1 MTTSSPP
8 QPPVKHLI
16 VDSSPLLTSP
26 LSTLRGMATHYL
38 LTPDVVS
45 ELRDRKGREVLQEAQ
60 LQLLP
65 PEGSGEDVKPGFTV
79 REPSFEAVARITE
92 FARKTG
98 DIAVL
103 SKADIQVL
111 ALCLTLELQENGGWR
126 VRDHPGQIL
135 TGPPKTN
142 EEHEDKPLEEV
153 EAGVEK
159 LEVKNVMEEPVASTS
174 ELSTAK
180 EEAQVGTLEKG
191 EPAGQEPSVQQET
204 DGEIDPQEQDDDE
217 NDDEDDGDSEGE
229 ESDSSGGS
237 WITPENVTSHKVKD
251 LGLFTPPEDT
261 LAKAPKAIMKAA
273 VLTGD
278 FAMQNVGLQMGLN
291 VLGSG
296 GKRVREVRTWILRC
310 HACFKL
316 CKNPEKRFCPSCGGP
331 TLIRTSI
338 TYVPAS
344 PEHPNGYILHL
355 KKNFQYRLRGTQ
367 YSLPNPKM
375 GRAGGGVNAEPVLRE
390 DQKEWSRGIKTA
402 EVMRHKETR
411 ALLRSVMDEKRRGGD
426 ANEGGL
432 KGFND
437 PDWQVSLLALSRCRS
452 YVKRA
457 GSDFYFIHSLTQPA
471 MLQGEKGRRR
481 GGKNGAGGEVRLDS
495 SGLPVIGAGRRNPN
509 ASKGKRK

>member
-1 MTTSSPP
+1 MNPSTTTITRTPRP
-8 QPPVKHLI
+8 PPVKHLI

-60 LQLLP
+60 LHLLP
-65 PEGSGEDVKPGFTV
+65 PEGSAEDVKPGFKV
-79 REPSFEAVARITE
+79 MEPSFEAVARITD

-103 SKADIQVL
+103 SKADIRVL

-126 VRDHPGQIL
+126 VRDHPGQVL

-142 EEHEDKPLEEV
+142 EEQGEKSLEEV
-153 EAGVEK
+153 GTGVEK
-159 LEVKNVMEEPVASTS
+159 LDVKDGEEEPVPSTS
-174 ELSTAK
+174 ELPTAEEEVRVGTEVEEGERAVQDQEK
-180 EEAQVGTLEKG
+180 EEEAE
-191 EPAGQEPSVQQET
+191 EE
-204 DGEIDPQEQDDDE
+204 DDDDE
-217 NDDEDDGDSEGE
+217 DNDNSEGE
-229 ESDSSGGS
+229 HSDSSGGS

-251 LGLFTPPEDT
+251 LGLFTPPEDA
-261 LAKAPKAIMKAA
+261 LAKAPKSIMKAA

-426 ANEGGL
+426 TNQGGL

-437 PDWQVSLLALSRCRS
+437 PDW
-452 YVKRA
+452 
-457 GSDFYFIHSLTQPA
+457 QPA